1 MLSSIFG
8 LFLDRRL
15 FPMRPMYAILL
26 HVYDTQV
33 TFLAEQLDL

>member
-26 HVYDTQV
+26 HVYDQV